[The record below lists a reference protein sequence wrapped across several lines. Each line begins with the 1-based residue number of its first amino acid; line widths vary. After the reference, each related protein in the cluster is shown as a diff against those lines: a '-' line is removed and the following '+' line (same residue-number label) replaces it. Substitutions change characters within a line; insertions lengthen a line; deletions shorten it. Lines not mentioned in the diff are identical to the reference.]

1 MPHILVVEGDK
12 RTPIEGRKFV
22 VESELQNCLEK
33 FPELIPLKEIDPESP
48 PLLAIGREVSLPEG
62 AAIDLMYVDAGGI
75 LTIVETK
82 LARSYQARR
91 AVIGQIVEY
100 ASYILK
106 WTAEDIERIANE
118 YLSSNRLRSQYQ
130 GKKLREIILKLARES
145 VPEQGERFPAED
157 FKSNLERNLREGR
170 IRLIIGIDEVVEP
183 LRETVI
189 FLNSFSTFD
198 IFLLQVRRFEGTN
211 KREIFVPSLFGYAP
225 KVIPQPS
232 LWDYE
237 KFFAHAKSRC
247 KEPVVDVMQDL
258 YKFSED
264 QADEVLWGRGTVTGS
279 FTFYKKRGD
288 ERISLFAV
296 YSDGRIP
303 VNFGACK
310 AKGIDEKVRNL
321 VREKLNQIPG
331 IKISSEKID
340 RYPSFDAKTLTRDT
354 SIKIFKKTIQFLVDQ
369 ITEKGKEEEAA
380 EAGSNNL

>member
-12 RTPIEGRKFV
+12 RTPIEGTKFV
-22 VESELQNCLEK
+22 VETELQDYLEK

-48 PLLAIGREVSLPEG
+48 PLLPIGREVSLPQG

-106 WTAEDIERIANE
+106 WTAGDIERIANE
-118 YLSSNRLRSQYQ
+118 YLSSNRLPSQYQ
-130 GKKLREIILKLARES
+130 GKKLREIIPKLAREGDL
-145 VPEQGERFPAED
+145 EQGERFSVED

-189 FLNSFSTFD
+189 FLNSFSAFD
-198 IFLLQVRRFEGTN
+198 IFLLQVRRFQETN

-225 KVIPQPS
+225 KVIPPPP
-232 LWDYE
+232 LWDLE
-237 KFFAHAKSRC
+237 KFIADAKSRC
-247 KEPVVDVMQDL
+247 KEPVVDVMIDL
-258 YKFSED
+258 HKFSED
-264 QADEVLWGRGTVTGS
+264 RADEVLWGRGTVTGS
-279 FTFYKKRGD
+279 FTFYKKRED

-296 YSDGRIP
+296 YSDGKISI
-303 VNFGACK
+303 NFGAWK
-310 AKGIDEKVRNL
+310 AKGIDERVKNL
-321 VREKLNQIPG
+321 VRGKLNQIPG
-331 IKISSEKID
+331 IKISSKKID
-340 RYPSFDAKTLTRDT
+340 RYPSFDAKALTRDA
-354 SIKIFKKTIQFLVDQ
+354 SIKMFKEAIQFLLDE
-369 ITEKGKEEEAA
+369 IPGKGNEEEPT
-380 EAGSNNL
+380 EAGSSNV

>member
-1 MPHILVVEGDK
+1 MAHILVVEGDK

-130 GKKLREIILKLARES
+130 GKKLREIIPKLAREG
-145 VPEQGERFPAED
+145 VPEQGERFSVED

-170 IRLIIGIDEVVEP
+170 IRLIVGIDEVVEP

-225 KVIPQPS
+225 KVIPPLP
-232 LWDYE
+232 LWDPE

-296 YSDGRIP
+296 YSDGKISI
-303 VNFGACK
+303 NFGAWK
-310 AKGIDEKVRNL
+310 AKGIDEKVRNV

-331 IKISSEKID
+331 IKLSSGKID
-340 RYPSFDAKTLTRDT
+340 RYPSFDAKALASETR
-354 SIKIFKKTIQFLVDQ
+354 INMFKEIILFVVAE
-369 ITEKGKEEEAA
+369 IRGKETE
-380 EAGSNNL
+380 

>member
-12 RTPIEGRKFV
+12 RTPVEGRKFV
-22 VESELQNCLEK
+22 VETDLQNCLEK

-48 PLLAIGREVSLPEG
+48 PLLAIGREVSLPQG
-62 AAIDLMYVDAGGI
+62 AVIDLMYVDAAGI

-82 LARSYQARR
+82 LARSYQAHR

-130 GKKLREIILKLARES
+130 GKKLREIIPKLARES

-198 IFLLQVRRFEGTN
+198 IFLLQVRRFQETN

-225 KVIPQPS
+225 KAISQLS
-232 LWDYE
+232 LWDFE

-247 KEPVVDVMQDL
+247 KEPLVDVMEDL
-258 YKFSED
+258 YRFSED
-264 QADEVLWGRGTVTGS
+264 RADEVLWGRGTVTGS

-296 YSDGRIP
+296 YSDGRIC
-303 VNFGACK
+303 VNFGAWK

-354 SIKIFKKTIQFLVDQ
+354 SIKIFKEVILFLVDE
-369 ITEKGKEEEAA
+369 ITERGNDEEAA
-380 EAGSNNL
+380 DAGLNNV